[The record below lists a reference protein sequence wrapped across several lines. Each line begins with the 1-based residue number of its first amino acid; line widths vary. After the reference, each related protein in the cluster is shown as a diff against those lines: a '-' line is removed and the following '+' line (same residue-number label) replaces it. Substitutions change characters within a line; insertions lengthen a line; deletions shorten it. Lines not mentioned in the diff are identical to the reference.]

1 VWFSIRF
8 ERYGTL
14 LFTADFSELDLK
26 TLLDREMVEV
36 HFQPILS
43 IREKKVIGFEGLSRG
58 IHPISGKLIAPLALL
73 KVAKEVGLILELDRL
88 FRKKVLETFKNCCSG
103 QNELLLS
110 LNFETSVIDKEVGTL
125 NLLHLCR
132 QLNMDPTVI
141 VIEILESKVKSTEAL
156 GRFVQIHRE
165 NGFLIALDDV
175 GKGHSNLD
183 RIPVIQPDI
192 LKIDR
197 SLVMNLHEDY
207 YRQEVFKSL
216 VSLSQKIGALVL
228 AEGVETEEE
237 TLESME
243 LGADLLQGYYISE
256 PQEPSTDFVGT
267 ITSIMDPVADKFRQ
281 RMVDKFNIRK
291 MQHERYS
298 LMMETFTGELS
309 TLPIEEIDSKL
320 PTIHL
325 SHPIAEAVYVLNQ
338 KGLQLTLMSCRTATK
353 TRKGVFRLPPKGT
366 DYSMRD
372 YYYNLM
378 EARYDRETYTSEPYI
393 SPATGLF
400 CLTIA
405 TRFKDRDGI
414 TLILCADVV
423 PTYLKNIGRLMTLFG
438 G

>member
-1 VWFSIRF
+1 MLS
-8 ERYGTL
+8 
-14 LFTADFSELDLK
+14 TADFSELDLK
-26 TLLDREMVEV
+26 TILDREMVEV

-58 IHPISGKLIAPLALL
+58 IHPLSGKLISPLALL
-73 KVAKEVGLILELDRL
+73 KTAKEAGLTLELDRL
-88 FRKKVLETFKNCCSG
+88 FRKKVLETFKQCCPG
-103 QNELLLS
+103 PQELLLS

-141 VIEILESKVKSTEAL
+141 VIEILESKVKNVDAL
-156 GRFVQIHRE
+156 ARFVQIHRE
-165 NGFLIALDDV
+165 NGFLVALDDV

-183 RIPVIQPDI
+183 RIPIIQPDI

-197 SLVMNLHEDY
+197 SLVMNLQEDY

-237 TLESME
+237 TLETME

-256 PQEPSTDFVGT
+256 PQEPSVDFVGA
-267 ITSIMDPVADKFRQ
+267 ITNIMDPVADKFRQ

-298 LMMETFTGELS
+298 LMMEAFISELS
-309 TLPIEEIDSKL
+309 TLTLEEMDGKL
-320 PTIHL
+320 CSIHL
-325 SHPIAEAVYVLNQ
+325 SHPIAEAIYVLDQ
-338 KGLQLTLMSCRTATK
+338 RGIQVTLMSCKTVQK

-366 DYSMRD
+366 NYSMRD

-378 EARYDRETYTSEPYI
+378 EARYDRNTYTSDPYI

-405 TRFKDRDGI
+405 TRFTDRTG
-414 TLILCADVV
+414 TSLILCADVV